1 MIDNEQY
8 YPTPED
14 LAKRLVRLIK
24 IGESPVLEPS
34 AGTGA
39 LVEAF
44 QTWHHSGHIHCIE
57 LNPERAATLKGKDFT
72 VIWDDFT
79 TFDALTPYSTIIMNP
94 PFNDGARHLLKALR
108 LCAPSGEIACVLN
121 AETIKNPCTNER
133 KALIAE
139 LEEQEKYT
147 VDFVESAFIEAE
159 RQTTVEVALVY
170 VKKKGAAATCSTL
183 DHFKRW
189 IADERAMAGYED
201 DMALTRY
208 GDMYQLLDTYRAEI
222 MAAFRLYDEIRGY
235 NKVCLSDDSPYGSDS
250 VFDIKVNTVG
260 SKGSANRAAIVR
272 KITYK
277 YWKHL
282 LYSKELD
289 HLLTSEVQ
297 SEYSRKLVE
306 MADFEFNERN
316 ILQLKQDLCQN
327 LIQNL
332 DRAILK
338 VWEQFTSRYSYTK
351 YSQNIHYYNGW
362 KTNQAFRCNKKVIIP
377 LYAFDRWD
385 GKFEPRYSVARELS
399 DIEKAMS
406 YLDCGRTV
414 GSDMCQRLS
423 LAEQQGQSRG
433 IDTKFFTVTC
443 YKKGTCHLVFKD
455 MELLKKFNLYCGR
468 KKNWLPDDY
477 GRKPYSHL
485 DAEEKAVVDSF
496 EGAESYEDTYQN
508 QAFYLPQANDLLLL
522 TAGKVA

>member
-1 MIDNEQY
+1 MIDKEQY
-8 YPTPED
+8 YPTPEA
-14 LAKRLVRLIK
+14 LAERLVKLIR
-24 IGESPVLEPS
+24 IGEPPVLEPS

-39 LVEAF
+39 LANAF
-44 QTWHHSGHIHCIE
+44 AKQHQYSRIHCVEI
-57 LNPERAATLKGKDFT
+57 NPERAATLKGLDYP
-72 VIWDDFT
+72 VIWDDWM
-79 TFDALTPYSTIIMNP
+79 TFDSLIPYRTIIMNP
-94 PFNDGARHLLKALR
+94 PFAEGAKHLLKALR
-108 LCAPSGEIACVLN
+108 LCAPDGEIACLLN

-133 KALIAE
+133 KALMAE
-139 LEEQEKYT
+139 LEEQEKCEIT
-147 VDFVESAFIEAE
+147 FVESAFTEAE
-159 RQTTVEVALVY
+159 HPTGVEVALIY
-170 VKKKGAAATCSTL
+170 VKKRSADATCSTL
-183 DHFKRW
+183 NHFKKW

-201 DMALTRY
+201 MALTRY
-208 GDMYQLLDTYRAEI
+208 GDVYQLLDTYQAEVRS
-222 MAAFRLYDEIRGY
+222 ALRLYDEIRGY
-235 NKVCLSDDSPYGSDS
+235 NKLCLQSEPHYSSDD

-260 SKGSANRAAIVR
+260 GHGVNRADIVR

-297 SEYSRKLVE
+297 KDYAHKLVE
-306 MADFEFNERN
+306 MAEFEFNERN
-316 ILQLKQDLCQN
+316 ILQLKQDLCEN
-327 LIQNL
+327 LMQNL

-338 VWEQFTSRYSYTK
+338 VWDEFTSRYSFTD

-362 KTNQAFRCNKKVIIP
+362 KTNQAFRVNKKVIIP

-385 GKFEPRYSVARELS
+385 GRFEPRYSVARELA

-406 YLDCGRTV
+406 YLDCGRTS
-414 GSDMCQRLS
+414 GSDMCQRLHV
-423 LAEQQGQSRG
+423 AEQQGQNRG

-477 GRKPYSHL
+477 GRKPYCHL